1 MKLVNEF
8 GINPVLLGAQIV
20 NFLIIL
26 YLLRRF
32 LYKPVLKLLESRK
45 KAIEETL
52 RNQEETRLHL
62 EKAKEQEIKI
72 LQRAQKLAL
81 KIVEDAK
88 KQKEAIQKEANATA
102 AAQTEK
108 MLFEANEKIEN
119 IAKEVEARLTEQVS
133 TVALTLLKKSLQGLL
148 TQKNQ
153 HEVLEVVTKSLTKKP
168 N

>member
-20 NFLIIL
+20 NFLILL

-32 LYKPVLKLLESRK
+32 LYRPVLKLLESRK
-45 KAIEETL
+45 KTIEETL
-52 RNQEETRLHL
+52 RNAEEARLHL
-62 EKAKEQEIKI
+62 EKAKEEERKI

-102 AAQTEK
+102 TAQAEK
-108 MLFEANEKIEN
+108 ILLEANEKIEN
-119 IAKEVEARLTEQVS
+119 IARDVEARLTAHVS
-133 TVALTLLKKSLQGLL
+133 TVAVTLLKKSLQGLL

-153 HEVLEVVTKSLTKKP
+153 HDVLEVVTKGLTGRP